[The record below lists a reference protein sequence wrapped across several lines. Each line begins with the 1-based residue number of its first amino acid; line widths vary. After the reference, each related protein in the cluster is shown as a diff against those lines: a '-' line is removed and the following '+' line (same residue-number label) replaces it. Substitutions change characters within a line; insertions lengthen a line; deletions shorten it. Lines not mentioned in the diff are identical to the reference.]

1 MRPIE
6 KCSIPLS
13 IHSLRGIDFCND
25 YEKFSTGRLKIESGC
40 RVV

>member
-1 MRPIE
+1 MVRVMRPS
-6 KCSIPLS
+6 KALS
-13 IHSLRGIDFCND
+13 VKTLRGIDFCND